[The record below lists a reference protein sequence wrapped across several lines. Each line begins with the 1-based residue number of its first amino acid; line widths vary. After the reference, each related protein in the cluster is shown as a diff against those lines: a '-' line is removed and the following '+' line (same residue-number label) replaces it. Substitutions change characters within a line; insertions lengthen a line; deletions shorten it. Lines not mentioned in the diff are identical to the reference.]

1 MPLTYD
7 SGGLGLTG
15 GIVDVGGLYDCLVG
29 MYECKADPSILDK
42 YSDIRSQK
50 YKEIID
56 PISSEN
62 IRRLFDQ
69 DPDKALDNDEF
80 LKLCKRTETDSEFS
94 RIFQRVYSNE
104 PSLRLPLTFE
114 IQGVNALMHDF
125 TKEYNVANDI
135 A

>member
-1 MPLTYD
+1 LPLTYG

-42 YSDIRSQK
+42 YSNIRIQK
-50 YKEIID
+50 YKEMID

-69 DPDKALDNDEF
+69 DPEKALENDEF
-80 LKLCKRTETDSEFS
+80 LKLCKRTDTDSEFS
-94 RIFQRVYSNE
+94 RTFQRVYSNDTISHT
-104 PSLRLPLTFE
+104 P
-114 IQGVNALMHDF
+114 A
-125 TKEYNVANDI
+125 DI
-135 A
+135 WDIGS